1 MVNPINGDKPLSTT
15 TTRSD
20 ASSRG
25 KEVTPV
31 TSHSDSASQQ
41 PSSESVR
48 ASVDID
54 KGRQLYEMESQRSAA
69 TGQTI
74 KTPEQARSLLG
85 QILNQISQAPEQA
98 MKSQASTDAS
108 PLANLLE
115 SAPA

>member
-1 MVNPINGDKPLSTT
+1 MVNPVNGDKPLSTT

-25 KEVTPV
+25 KEATPV
-31 TSHSDSASQQ
+31 SGQSDSASQNQ
-41 PSSESVR
+41 SAQSVGS
-48 ASVDID
+48 SVDID
-54 KGRQLYEMESQRSAA
+54 KGRQLYEMESQRSAS

-74 KTPEQARSLLG
+74 ETPEQARSLLG
-85 QILNQISQAPEQA
+85 QILNQISQAPDQA

>member
-25 KEVTPV
+25 KEATPV
-31 TSHSDSASQQ
+31 SGQTDSSSQKQ
-41 PSSESVR
+41 SAQSVGS
-48 ASVDID
+48 SVDID

-69 TGQTI
+69 TGQPI
-74 KTPEQARSLLG
+74 ETPEQARSLLG

-98 MKSQASTDAS
+98 MKSQASATAS

>member
-15 TTRSD
+15 ATRSD

-25 KEVTPV
+25 KEATPV
-31 TSHSDSASQQ
+31 SGQTDSASPQQ
-41 PSSESVR
+41 SAEPVR
-48 ASVDID
+48 AGVDID

-74 KTPEQARSLLG
+74 ETPEQARSLLG

>member
-25 KEVTPV
+25 KEATPV
-31 TSHSDSASQQ
+31 SGQ
-41 PSSESVR
+41 SESATQHQSTKSVS

-74 KTPEQARSLLG
+74 ETPEQARSLLS
-85 QILNQISQAPEQA
+85 QILNQITQAPEQA
-98 MKSQASTDAS
+98 MKSQASTASS
-108 PLANLLE
+108 PLSNLLE